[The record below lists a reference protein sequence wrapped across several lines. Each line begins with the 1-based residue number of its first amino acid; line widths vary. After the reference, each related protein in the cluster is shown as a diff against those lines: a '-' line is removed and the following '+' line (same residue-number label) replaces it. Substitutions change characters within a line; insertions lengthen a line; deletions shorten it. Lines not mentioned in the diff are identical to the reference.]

1 MVKLQANIT
10 YCKKHFKTSGVIK
23 IDSFNAWCKYIS
35 HFKIKRND
43 RNYIELRPILDMLHL
58 KTLIYDI
65 LDQSLLFVTNKRM
78 LDLTI
83 SHNFGKLTLENQK

>member
-35 HFKIKRND
+35 HFKIKRNE
-43 RNYIELRPILDMLHL
+43 RNYIELRPILDVLHL
-58 KTLIYDI
+58 KTYLQYIRSKSP
-65 LDQSLLFVTNKRM
+65 LC
-78 LDLTI
+78 
-83 SHNFGKLTLENQK
+83 HEQKNA